1 VELFVV
7 GDLQRKL
14 FAEASG
20 QKTRTTIK
28 VRIQL
33 TLKCSDVSNLGRT
46 LRVNCGIESEFT
58 AEFRIG
64 AYRDGQFALHVASG
78 RYAASR

>member
-1 VELFVV
+1 MLWFDDLGV
-7 GDLQRKL
+7 GGRSDLNP
-14 FAEASG
+14 SG

-58 AEFRIG
+58 AGFRIG